1 MLCKG
6 GTVVEKKPKTI
17 DEMQYFDFSFEPGKE
32 DTKRVSMN
40 SGSPFISIITVYNEN
55 TNEEYMTQ
63 TMQCLKNQTFPFWEW
78 IVVINKENNVLIE
91 SAKKDKRIKII
102 IEEYDSIAKAKVVA
116 VKQATTEL
124 IFMLDENNL
133 LDKTMLECGF
143 FTMMFNQEAIFSYS
157 RIVDFGIKEALY
169 SKNLSIAEEKKRNII
184 SSGAFIRK
192 DKFLEVENYS
202 KLGNHVYEDWYMW
215 LYFLSKSYIPLKMG
229 FYGFWHRNLRGG
241 INKAKNALEREQA
254 NQILLNMANKVDV
267 KTEIIQFDDSYEV
280 DYKNVPKKIDL
291 KRKPIVPDDNRKRI
305 LFILPWSVIGGADI
319 FNLNLIKGLRQKG
332 YEISVITTQKCDYAL
347 RQGIEQY
354 VDEYFDLTSFLKR
367 KDWASF
373 IEYIIRT
380 RRIKLVFLSNSYY
393 GYYALPWLKCQFKD
407 VPFVDYI
414 HAENW
419 TLRNGGFPKDSN
431 AVANYLDQ
439 TYTCTAHLKEVMYK
453 TMKRSVKNIKPV
465 YIGTDADVFN
475 PAITLEK
482 ETELKQ
488 LYHGKKVIL
497 FPSRI
502 VHYKRPLFAINIMKK
517 IIAVRDDVCLAI
529 VGDGA
534 ALKDVKK
541 YITENE
547 MEEYVTCFGLQHDVR
562 PFYKV
567 ADLTLICSLRE
578 GLTLT
583 TYESLSM
590 GVPIVSSN
598 VGGQSELIG
607 DDCGVLVKPYQTA
620 DEQFDF
626 NYSDEELE
634 EYVQAILKVLNEFE
648 KDKVKEI
655 CRNKVLNKFT
665 INKMVSTL
673 DKEFTKLMANGSKV
687 SREICKNS
695 EFAERYLLVHSVLES
710 KDERKKY

>member
-1 MLCKG
+1 M
-6 GTVVEKKPKTI
+6 EKKPKTI
-17 DEMQYFDFSFEPGKE
+17 SEMNYFDFSFEPGKE
-32 DTKRVSMN
+32 EAKR
-40 SGSPFISIITVYNEN
+40 ISINNGAPLISVITVYNQN
-55 TNEEYMTQ
+55 SNEEYIIQ
-63 TMQCLKNQTFPFWEW
+63 TMNSLKNQTFPFWEW
-78 IVVINKENNVLIE
+78 IVVTNNEEIVLKDFT
-91 SAKKDKRIKII
+91 KKDKRIKII
-102 IEEYDSIAKAKVVA
+102 FEDYESIAKAKIDA
-116 VKQATTEL
+116 VKSSVTEL

-133 LDKTMLECGF
+133 IDKTMLECGF
-143 FTMMFNQEAIFSYS
+143 FAMMFNKEAAFSYS
-157 RIVDFGIKEALY
+157 RIVDFGAKEALY
-169 SKNLSIAEEKKRNII
+169 NKKLSISEEKKKNLI

-192 DKFLEVENYS
+192 EKFLEVENYS
-202 KLGNHVYEDWYMW
+202 KLSNDVYEDWYMW
-215 LYFLSKSYIPLKMG
+215 LYFLSKSYVPLKMG
-229 FYGFWHRNLRGG
+229 FYGFWHRNLKNDKKTKTFAD
-241 INKAKNALEREQA
+241 NKEAEK
-254 NQILLNMANKVDV
+254 ILSEMAEKVDL

-280 DYKNVPKKIDL
+280 SYKNVPQKIDL
-291 KRKPIVPDDNRKRI
+291 KRKPIVLEDGTKRV
-305 LFILPWSVIGGADI
+305 LFILPWSVVGGADI
-319 FNLNLIKGLRQKG
+319 FNLNLIKGLRKKG

-367 KDWASF
+367 RDWASF

-380 RRIKLVFLSNSYY
+380 RKINLVFLSNSYY
-393 GYYALPWLKCQFKD
+393 GYYSLPWLKCQFKD
-407 VPFVDYI
+407 IPFVDYI

-431 AVANYLDQ
+431 AVANYLDN

-465 YIGTDADVFN
+465 YIGTDASFFDPN
-475 PAITLEK
+475 IKLDKDEELEK
-482 ETELKQ
+482 M
-488 LYHGKKVIL
+488 YAGKKVIL

-517 IIAVRDDVCLAI
+517 ISKIRDDVRLAI

-534 ALKDVKK
+534 ALEDVKK
-541 YITENE
+541 YIVDNN
-547 MEEYVTCFGLQHDVR
+547 MQEYVNCFGLQQDVR
-562 PFYKV
+562 PFYKI
-567 ADLTLICSLRE
+567 ADVTLICSLRE

-607 DDCGVLVKPYQTA
+607 DDCGILVKPYQTA

-634 EYVQAILKVLNEFE
+634 EYTSAILKVLNDFE
-648 KDKVKEI
+648 KEKVKDT
-655 CRNKVLNKFT
+655 CRTKIVTKFT
-665 INKMVSTL
+665 IDNMVSTL
-673 DKEFTKLMANGSKV
+673 DKEFTKNIESGSKV
-687 SREICKNS
+687 NKDVCKNV
-695 EFAERYLLVHSVLES
+695 ELAERYLLVHSVLES